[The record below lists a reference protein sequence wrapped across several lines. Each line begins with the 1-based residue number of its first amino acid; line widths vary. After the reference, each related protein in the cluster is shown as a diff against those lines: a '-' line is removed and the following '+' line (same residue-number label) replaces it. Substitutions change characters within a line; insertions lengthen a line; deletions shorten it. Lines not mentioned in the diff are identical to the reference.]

1 LTQQRFKAF
10 YFDGRSSKPQ
20 EVTLVLLDDCVW
32 IQEINVTYP
41 LKTIE
46 VGAKLKDTPQSVSFT
61 DGSYCTLLASDFFSP
76 PNDGI
81 NRFAFKLE
89 SKTRYSVFAI
99 LFIALLTAFSLTFG
113 STLAA
118 NAIANALPQSAI
130 DAISQSALSIL
141 DNNYLSPSKL
151 SEEKQEAIKRS
162 FAQINDDKCCALR
175 FRQSNTLGANAF
187 ALPNGDIILLDDL
200 VYLEEDE
207 QMRGILAILAHEKA
221 HIKLKHGLK
230 NIIKVSIS
238 SAIVG
243 YLIGD
248 FSGLAAG
255 GATAIIDAGY
265 SREYEEEADAY
276 AIEKMRELGVSTRY
290 AADIF
295 EKLRLKTGD
304 DYSLLDSHPLMDE
317 RIKRFREN

>member
-1 LTQQRFKAF
+1 LTQQSFKAF

-32 IQEINVTYP
+32 IQEINVTYS

-46 VGAKLKDTPQSVSFT
+46 IGAKLKDTPQTVSFT
-61 DGSYCTLLASDFFSP
+61 DGSYCALLASDFFSP
-76 PNDGI
+76 PNDRI

-89 SKTRYSVFAI
+89 SKMRYAVFAI
-99 LFIALLTAFSLTFG
+99 LFIALLTAFSLTYG

-118 NAIANALPQSAI
+118 NAIAKALPQSAI
-130 DAISQSALSIL
+130 DAISQSALNML
-141 DNNYLSPSKL
+141 DKDYLSPSEL
-151 SEEKQEAIKRS
+151 SEEKQELIKRR
-162 FAQINDDKCCALR
+162 FEKINDDKCCALR
-175 FRQSNTLGANAF
+175 FRRSNTLGANAL

-207 QMRGILAILAHEKA
+207 QLRGILAILAHEKA

-230 NIIKVSIS
+230 NVIKVSIS

-255 GATAIIDAGY
+255 GATAIINAGY

-295 EKLRLKTGD
+295 EKLRLKTGGGG
-304 DYSLLDSHPLMDE
+304 SLLDSHPLIDE
-317 RIKRFREN
+317 RVKRFKEN